1 MSVRRRRF
9 RSKHRGR
16 TVAVRDSVCRAR
28 GREGVMESDV
38 LHVVSPYQERAP
50 GRTPSKIVVSGNK
63 SQSPNTENAGEICAP
78 RVLDH
83 ETQIVVLGEFDG
95 FLDITRRP
103 GINADYRHIPL
114 LTREPKGGVEVA
126 ALDSPVGK
134 RVCLIVGVLG
144 GTRLIGTPDAIEP
157 VSTDIGAVSCG
168 GVVAGC
174 SRWDGVDERLG
185 DFGGEILEFRVRW
198 PTCRPESAAAV
209 LGRYRPQGK
218 SDSEEGGEEVHDR
231 RVLLIEGFYTMNPTK
246 VGGERSW
253 KHADGLS
260 L

>member
-1 MSVRRRRF
+1 MECRHP
-9 RSKHRGR
+9 RSKYWGR
-16 TVAVRDSVCRAR
+16 TVVVRDPICRACE
-28 GREGVMESDV
+28 REGIVESNG

-63 SQSPNTENAGEICAP
+63 SQSPNTENAGEICPP

-83 ETQIVVLGEFDG
+83 ETQVVVLCEFDG
-95 FLDITRRP
+95 FLDITWRP
-103 GINADYRHIPL
+103 GINADYRHVPL
-114 LTREPKGGVEVA
+114 LARESKGGVEVA
-126 ALDSPVGK
+126 ALDTPVGK

-185 DFGGEILEFRVRW
+185 DFGGESLKFRIR
-198 PTCRPESAAAV
+198 RPACQPKSAATV
-209 LGRYRPQGK
+209 LGCHRRQAK
-218 SDSEEGGEEVHDR
+218 SDSEEGGEEVHD
-231 RVLLIEGFYTMNPTK
+231 
-246 VGGERSW
+246 
-253 KHADGLS
+253 
-260 L
+260 